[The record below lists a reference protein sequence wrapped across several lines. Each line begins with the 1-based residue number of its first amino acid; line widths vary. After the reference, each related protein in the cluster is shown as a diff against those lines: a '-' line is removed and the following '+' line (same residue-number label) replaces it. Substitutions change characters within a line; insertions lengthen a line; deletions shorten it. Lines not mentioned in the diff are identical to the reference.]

1 MKLFKKNENEKTT
14 KLPMNGKVKKGFRYY
29 CMAVM
34 AMTFVLGT
42 SVTAFAANDPIQV
55 VNNLS
60 DFIFGLVRAV
70 GMIMLGFGI
79 VQIGL
84 SLKSHDPSQRANGF
98 LTLAGGVVITF
109 AKEILTLITGKKEQL
124 TFWGKLQYIRI
135 FKICC
140 ELFAK
145 IHSIP

>member
-1 MKLFKKNENEKTT
+1 MRLFKKNDIQKNKSQNNT
-14 KLPMNGKVKKGFRYY
+14 KLPMTGRVKKGFRFY
-29 CMAVM
+29 CMVVM
-34 AMTFVLGT
+34 AMTVVLGS
-42 SVTAFAANDPIQV
+42 SVTVFAAGDPITV

-109 AKEILTLITGKKEQL
+109 AKEILTLITG
-124 TFWGKLQYIRI
+124 
-135 FKICC
+135 
-140 ELFAK
+140 
-145 IHSIP
+145 